1 MTFRRKIDYAETVG
15 AETDVAERYDAF
27 VVGTAMSLKITHPFK
42 NAHVLFLAAFPFQ
55 AN

>member
-27 VVGTAMSLKITHPFK
+27 VVRTAMSLNIAHAFK
-42 NAHVLFLAAFPFQ
+42 DAHMLFLAAFPLKT
-55 AN
+55 N